1 MPKNHIAEAGLLG
14 WGERGL
20 ELIIR
25 NPSLSGI
32 RAQAMYLKCHDN
44 SPLLGQT
51 SSPETGDHGR
61 SEREPGPGHG
71 VIRIG
76 HCLESNGTTGGRN
89 GLMPSLALSLMIA
102 ARASPPISS

>member
-1 MPKNHIAEAGLLG
+1 
-14 WGERGL
+14 
-20 ELIIR
+20 
-25 NPSLSGI
+25 
-32 RAQAMYLKCHDN
+32 MYLKCHDN

-61 SEREPGPGHG
+61 SEREPGPGPG

-89 GLMPSLALSLMIA
+89 GLMPSLALSLMDCGACIA
-102 ARASPPISS
+102 SHQFVVHLIVIAEEQRSIRAVGDDPGESVHHLIG